1 MLSKA
6 QIKYIQSLRLK
17 KYRQKSGR
25 FLAEGIKVV
34 DELLKQDYITVEEV
48 YALPDW
54 IAQYHHDNTVYPGLR
69 PVEVPAELLSRISA
83 LHTAQPVIALC
94 QIPSVDE
101 ETIEPAQI
109 TLMLESIRDP
119 GNLGTL
125 IRIADWF
132 GIPQIICSP
141 DCADAFNPRT
151 VQASM
156 GSIGRVRVIER
167 LLGPFLEAQGISPV
181 YAATLQ
187 GVDIRE
193 VPALKGGVLLIGNE
207 SRGLSD
213 DMLKHATHQITIPRI
228 GKAESLN
235 AAIAAGIICG
245 RLLL

>member
-48 YALPDW
+48 YALPEW
-54 IAQYHHDNTVYPGLR
+54 IDQYNRDAQHTALSSVA
-69 PVEVPAELLSRISA
+69 VSAELLTRISA

-94 QIPSVDE
+94 RIP
-101 ETIEPAQI
+101 PAEIWDPKPGQA
-109 TLMLESIRDP
+109 TFMLESIRDP

-132 GIPQIICSP
+132 GIPQIVCSP

-151 VQASM
+151 IQASM
-156 GSIGRVRVIER
+156 GSIGRVRMIER
-167 LLGPFLEAQGISPV
+167 SLSACLKDQPSIPV

-187 GVDIRE
+187 GKDIRE
-193 VPALKGGVLLIGNE
+193 IPPFKEGVLLIGNE
-207 SRGLSD
+207 SKGLSEEI
-213 DMLKHATHQITIPRI
+213 LKFATRQITIPRV

-235 AAIAAGIICG
+235 AAVAAGIICG

>member
-48 YALPDW
+48 YALPEWMD
-54 IAQYHHDNTVYPGLR
+54 QYSRDTPHKTLSPLA
-69 PVEVPAELLSRISA
+69 VPAEVLTRISA
-83 LHTAQPVIALC
+83 LHTAQSVIALC
-94 QIPSVDE
+94 RIP
-101 ETIEPAQI
+101 PAENWSPKPGKV
-109 TLMLESIRDP
+109 TFMLESIRDP

-132 GIPQIICSP
+132 GIPQVVCSP

-156 GSIGRVRVIER
+156 GSIGRVRIIER
-167 LLGPFLEAQGISPV
+167 SLSACLKDQQGIPV

-187 GVDIRE
+187 GEDIRKA
-193 VPALKGGVLLIGNE
+193 PPLKEGVLLIGNE
-207 SRGLSD
+207 SKGLSGEI
-213 DMLKHATHQITIPRI
+213 LKLATHQITIPRV

-235 AAIAAGIICG
+235 AAVAAGIICG